1 MKMRFELTDS
11 ARRHAAHIGADVA
24 AAARAIGS
32 GVQIGDRISLG
43 GGRADDFAVI
53 RRRIAVEGATA
64 TLVITL
70 DYPART

>member
-11 ARRHAAHIGADVA
+11 AGHHAAHIGADVA

-43 GGRADDFAVI
+43 GDHADDFAVI
-53 RRRIAVEGATA
+53 RRRIVVEGETA
-64 TLVITL
+64 TLVVTL
-70 DYPART
+70 DHPARG